1 VSSLKRHDGELQI
14 DNRATGGAVPG
25 FGNASHYAAPTITC
39 WHCKTVFMVNPL
51 RTRPRNYCRK
61 CDRYICDGCGAVAAQ
76 PDYQH
81 RSFDQL
87 AEMVMSGKY
96 TIAGGSTSN
105 PILIPTGVIHG

>member
-1 VSSLKRHDGELQI
+1 MASLKRHEGELQI

-25 FGNASHYAAPTITC
+25 FGSATHYAAPTITC

-51 RTRPRNYCRK
+51 RTRPREYCRK

-76 PDYQH
+76 PDYVH

-87 AEMVMSGKY
+87 AEMVTSGKY

-105 PILIPTGVIHG
+105 PILVPTGVIHG